1 MSEYVGMIIAGSGLV
16 IALLTLALSQRYHC
30 RRDDRL
36 RGQQDQRVEDHE
48 RRLLRLEH
56 TRDGGR

>member
-1 MSEYVGMIIAGSGLV
+1 MIIAGSGLV